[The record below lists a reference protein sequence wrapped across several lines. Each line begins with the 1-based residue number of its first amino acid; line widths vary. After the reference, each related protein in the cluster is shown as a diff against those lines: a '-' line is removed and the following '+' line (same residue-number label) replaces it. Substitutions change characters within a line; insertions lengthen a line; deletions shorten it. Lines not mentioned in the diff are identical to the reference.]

1 MKEDI
6 RSLLGLQGYR
16 VLSVAHEP
24 DDALVTVEPPVADGC
39 PRCGVVSTR
48 VHARAPRP
56 SRLLW
61 SFLGA
66 RRLWLLVHRR
76 RLWCADCGRPFT
88 ARLPGVA
95 ARARISVAAQVTLL
109 TALRELSFAALKRSH
124 GVSYGRARRAL
135 ERLPVPWCEW
145 TALVGQS
152 EPISLGVDEH
162 SFRGKDLVITL

>member
-56 SRLLW
+56 SQLLW
-61 SFLGA
+61 GFLGA

-88 ARLPGVA
+88 ARPRADQRGRPRADQRGRPGDPPD
-95 ARARISVAAQVTLL
+95 
-109 TALRELSFAALKRSH
+109 
-124 GVSYGRARRAL
+124 G
-135 ERLPVPWCEW
+135 PP
-145 TALVGQS
+145 
-152 EPISLGVDEH
+152 
-162 SFRGKDLVITL
+162 

>member
-1 MKEDI
+1 
-6 RSLLGLQGYR
+6 
-16 VLSVAHEP
+16 
-24 DDALVTVEPPVADGC
+24 
-39 PRCGVVSTR
+39 
-48 VHARAPRP
+48 
-56 SRLLW
+56 
-61 SFLGA
+61 
-66 RRLWLLVHRR
+66 
-76 RLWCADCGRPFT
+76 
-88 ARLPGVA
+88 
-95 ARARISVAAQVTLL
+95 VAAQVTLL